1 MTTLPTRDRDAL
13 LEAVLSL
20 ALRAGQ
26 AILTIYAG
34 DFAVRAKADR
44 SPVTDADEAAETI
57 IVSGLAMLTPNWP
70 VVAEER
76 VARGETWGLAPA
88 LSGQPFWL
96 VDPLDG
102 TKEFVHR
109 RDEFSV
115 NIALIENAK
124 PTLGVL
130 HAPVTGVSYATAG
143 ADRVLRIDAQGN
155 RQPITA
161 RFPGDGL
168 EVLTSRSHGSA
179 ADAAWLAGVA
189 VKRVTAT
196 GSALKFAR
204 IAEGLADAY
213 PRFGPT
219 SEWDTAAGQAILV
232 AAGGSVRAPD
242 GAALTYGKP
251 DFRNS
256 GFIARGRE
264 RSG

>member
-1 MTTLPTRDRDAL
+1 MTATQTRDRDAL
-13 LEAVLSL
+13 LDAVLAL
-20 ALRAGQ
+20 AIRAGQ
-26 AILTIYAG
+26 VIRAIYAG

-57 IVSGLAMLTPNWP
+57 IVTGLALLTPDWP

-76 VARGETWGLAPA
+76 FARGLTPA

-102 TKEFVHR
+102 TKEFVNR
-109 RDEFSV
+109 RDDFSV
-115 NIALIENAK
+115 NIALIEGAR

-130 HAPVTGVSYATAG
+130 HAPVTGLSHATAG
-143 ADRVLRIDAQGN
+143 GVALRIDPQGN
-155 RQPITA
+155 RQAIKA
-161 RFPGDGL
+161 RYPSGGL
-168 EVLTSRSHGSA
+168 DVLTSRSHVTDG
-179 ADAAWLAGVA
+179 DATWLAGNTVQ
-189 VKRVTAT
+189 RVTAA

-242 GAALTYGKP
+242 GAELTYGKP
-251 DFRNS
+251 DFRNN

-264 RSG
+264 PAG